1 MNGISTLKFIKD
13 QTHFR
18 REHQPLRDVGF
29 LFCRGEHG
37 ATRTRALTGR
47 IAEQLK
53 MIACAQT
60 FIDYCSLANF
70 HVLFQKLAEK
80 ASQS

>member
-29 LFCRGEHG
+29 LFCRGEYG
-37 ATRTRALTGR
+37 ATRMRAPASC

-53 MIACAQT
+53 MIAC
-60 FIDYCSLANF
+60 
-70 HVLFQKLAEK
+70 VLKLLLIIAAK
-80 ASQS
+80 HCRS

>member
-1 MNGISTLKFIKD
+1 MKFIKD

-60 FIDYCSLANF
+60 FIDYCCKTLPILMSNLAIM
-70 HVLFQKLAEK
+70 AEN
-80 ASQS
+80 Q